1 MLRLAVFF
9 ALKKRADAN
18 SFKAADVMRRARLA
32 DGLHRLKVSVLRG
45 YKRAIMITIITITN
59 VFDIKQKVMLWF
71 RYFKLKY

>member
-1 MLRLAVFF
+1 MRPKTRRRFTQVQSKCLA
-9 ALKKRADAN
+9 
-18 SFKAADVMRRARLA
+18 
-32 DGLHRLKVSVLRG
+32 GG